1 MQRTFFLTSLVTA
14 LSAAAAAAQA
24 PTAHAHPPVPLVEE
38 TPGLAAHAAI
48 SPAIARQTALR
59 RIPSGRIV
67 KAEIEKEHGR
77 VVYSFDLKVPAK
89 PGIEEVQVD
98 ASSGKVVSVEH
109 ESA

>member
-1 MQRTFFLTSLVTA
+1 MQRTFLLTALVTT
-14 LSAAAAAAQA
+14 LGVTAAAAQA
-24 PTAHAHPPVPLVEE
+24 PTSHAPPPVPLVEE

-59 RIPSGRIV
+59 RVPSGRIV
-67 KAEIEKEHGR
+67 KAELEKEHGR
-77 VVYSFDLKVPAK
+77 VVYSFDLKVPSK

-109 ESA
+109 ESS